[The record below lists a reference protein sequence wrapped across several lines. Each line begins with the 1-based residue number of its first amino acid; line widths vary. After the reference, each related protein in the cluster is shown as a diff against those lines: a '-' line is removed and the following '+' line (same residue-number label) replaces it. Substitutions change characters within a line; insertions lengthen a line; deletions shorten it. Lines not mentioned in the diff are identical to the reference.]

1 MANTALNI
9 ERVWHAA
16 LGELQL
22 QMPRATFETW
32 LKGTHAIA
40 YEDGT
45 FVVGV
50 HSAYAKDWLENRLAG
65 KIKRTLAGI
74 LGRSVEVKY
83 KVRNPARRTQEPV
96 ELLHGAEPQPDFHIG
111 GNGSSHFVEPQL
123 NPRYTFHSF
132 IVGDGNR
139 LAHAAALAVAE
150 HPAERY
156 NPLFIYG
163 GVGLGKTHLLHAVGH
178 IPHAAGL
185 RVRVVSSE
193 QFTNDLISAI
203 RTQTTEAFREAYRQV
218 DVLLVD
224 DIHFIAGKERTQ
236 EEFFHTFNTLH
247 SANKQIVI
255 TSDRHPKALTTL
267 EERLRSRFEWGLTAD
282 IQPPDLETRIAILQ
296 AKAERQPVPVPL
308 PVIELIAQKIER
320 NIREL
325 EGALNRVVAYSQC
338 MHHPLTVEVATA
350 ALADILSAQPNP
362 PSTPQVLE
370 AVTNFYGIALE
381 ELKGPARSRRVVL
394 PRQVAMY
401 LLREEAKLSFPQIG
415 SELGGRD
422 HSTVMH
428 GYEKIAKRIVQDEA
442 LRREV
447 LQIKGVLYDRAA
459 A

>member
-1 MANTALNI
+1 MDI
-9 ERVWHAA
+9 ERIWRTA

-22 QMPRATFETW
+22 QMPRATFDTW
-32 LKGTHAIA
+32 LKGTRALA

-45 FVVGV
+45 VIIGV
-50 HSAYAKDWLENRLAG
+50 HNAYAKDWLENRLAG
-65 KIKRTLAGI
+65 KIKRTLSHLI
-74 LGRSVEVKY
+74 GRSVEVKY
-83 KVRNPARRTQEPV
+83 KVQPKVRYNDEPV
-96 ELLHGAEPQPDFHIG
+96 ALLQGVEPEEVSSERR
-111 GNGSSHFVEPQL
+111 NGSGRYSMSLQL
-123 NPRYTFHSF
+123 NPRYTFENF

-203 RTQTTEAFREAYRQV
+203 RTQTTDVFRETYRQV

-224 DIHFIAGKERTQ
+224 DIQFIAGKERTQ

-296 AKAERQPVPVPL
+296 AKAEHQPIPVPL

-338 MHHPLTVEVATA
+338 THRPLTVELASV
-350 ALADILSAQPNP
+350 ALADILKAQPSP
-362 PSTPQVLE
+362 PSAPDILE
-370 AVTNFYGIALE
+370 TVARFYELDVE
-381 ELKGPARSRRVVL
+381 ELKGIGRSRRVAL

-401 LLREEAKLSFPQIG
+401 LLREEAHLSFPQIG
-415 SELGGRD
+415 AELGGRD
-422 HSTVMH
+422 HSTVMY
-428 GYEKIAKRIVQDEA
+428 GYEKIASRIAHDDA

-447 LQIKGVLYDRAA
+447 LEIKEALYNRAA